1 MRRNGA
7 GKGGRGALRS
17 VPNADPP
24 RLGWVLGGGGAR
36 GAYEV
41 GVCDYIFDQ
50 VARDLGGPVPLDILC
65 GTSVGA
71 LHACALAAGA
81 DDPRAAARAL
91 VERWTNLTVDDV
103 VRVNRRRS
111 FTMIRALFGRPPRRS
126 TADTNRGGVL
136 DPKPL
141 EALLSAAVRFERIGE
156 NIREGHLQA
165 VSVSATHVGS
175 GRTTVFFQRAEGGP
189 PPWTRGRTW
198 AYPVTLSRE
207 HALASAAIPFL
218 FPAVRIRGALYCDG
232 SLRQHVPLSPAR
244 RLGARALVVVNPRS
258 GSAPL
263 GPPDAP
269 VRERAFPGPVF
280 LLGKVLNALS
290 LNRVDGDIERLEL
303 INRLIAAGERQF
315 GPSFLPKINQDR
327 MGEGATSLAP
337 IPLLHIQSSEDIGK
351 LSAAYVRSRP
361 FRGRRHGFVEH
372 VLGRLAERESAN
384 EADLLSYLLFDG
396 PFARELI
403 ELGRRDA
410 RLRHDQNRELSP
422 RSHRVASG
430 RSCGLTQ
437 SSRCHLFFPTR
448 AS

>member
-1 MRRNGA
+1 M
-7 GKGGRGALRS
+7 RS
-17 VPNADPP
+17 VPAGDPP

-41 GVCDYIFDQ
+41 GVCDYIIDR
-50 VARDLGGPVPLDILC
+50 VAHDLGGPVPLDILC

-81 DDPRAAARAL
+81 DEPRAATRAL
-91 VERWTNLTVDDV
+91 VERWTSLTVDDV
-103 VRVNRRRS
+103 VRVDRRRA
-111 FTMIRALFGRPPRRS
+111 FTMIRALFGRSPRRS
-126 TADTNRGGVL
+126 ASDANRGGVL

-141 EALLSAAVRFERIGE
+141 EALLSSAVTFERIGE
-156 NIREGHLQA
+156 NIRTGRLQA

-175 GRTTVFFQRAEGGP
+175 GRPTVFFQRAEGGP
-189 PPWTRGRTW
+189 APWMRGRTW

-244 RLGARALVVVNPRS
+244 RLGARALLVVNPRS
-258 GSAPL
+258 GGTSV
-263 GPPDAP
+263 GPPEPP

-290 LNRVDGDIERLEL
+290 LDRVDGDIERLEL
-303 INRLIAAGERQF
+303 INRLLAAGETQF
-315 GPSFLPKINQDR
+315 GPSFVAKINEELGRQ
-327 MGEGATSLAP
+327 GAGSLAP

-351 LSAAYVRSRP
+351 LSAAYVHSRS
-361 FRGRRHGFVEH
+361 FRGRRHGFIER
-372 VLGRLAERESAN
+372 VLSRLAERESAN

-410 RLRHDQNRELSP
+410 RQRHDQIAGFLRALVES
-422 RSHRVASG
+422 RTAGVA
-430 RSCGLTQ
+430 
-437 SSRCHLFFPTR
+437 
-448 AS
+448 A